1 MVFESTRTRRQL
13 IGSVGGVF
21 GASVLGLGAFRVLAE
36 PLNVTGPARALEP
49 AERLGIEGEL
59 AFPVDPTGGDL
70 VMPNGYRD
78 GVHKGIDIGNGCSA
92 GRGRPLLACA
102 DAVVNSMEQSTRA
115 GRYITLRDDA
125 DNYYRY
131 HHLDAFIEGMEV
143 GNAVSAGQVIGLMG
157 FTGNTNWAHVH
168 FEVWRLSLSPNI
180 GFPVDPLPLL
190 PRPAG
195 FTIGPPQC
203 DD

>member
-1 MVFESTRTRRQL
+1 
-13 IGSVGGVF
+13 
-21 GASVLGLGAFRVLAE
+21 
-36 PLNVTGPARALEP
+36 
-49 AERLGIEGEL
+49 
-59 AFPVDPTGGDL
+59 
-70 VMPNGYRD
+70 MPNGYRD

-168 FEVWRLSLSPNI
+168 FEVWRLSLSPTI